1 MEIAIEDQVFNV
13 PIANKH
19 KYGEVTT
26 DYTLIEAILDLI
38 PHDVY
43 TDPSKTWLDP
53 CCGRGYFAI
62 AIYNRLFKSLQ
73 TSFPNPLKRQTHIL
87 SNMLFMIDI
96 NPTMDPILRNTFGKH
111 ANIIGGR
118 DFLTTT
124 KAFDII
130 VANPPFTVAG
140 AVKVPTNKKLSKRFD
155 GYAIWHS
162 FIKHGIDC
170 LNPEGY
176 LAMIAP
182 CLWMKRDHPLFHEML
197 KWDILGLHSLSASE
211 TNKAFHGHAQTPTAY
226 FCLQRVSSFGSIPIY
241 DKPSKGYVP
250 YPRVIPPSTIT
261 RSLPLSAISVLKKLH
276 RYYDLYGT
284 IRALKTNMRPGYA
297 GLTISLTK
305 DQNHPYPNVK
315 TCLLKG
321 LIPTLVVNY
330 TNKPCIGY
338 KLPKLILA
346 HKMYGFPYLDRTG
359 QYGIS
364 NRDNYIISGY
374 PLKHLERLKVF
385 LSTKFARYLFA
396 STRYRM
402 RYLERYVFELIP
414 DVVMA
419 PTFPKLINDGTIA
432 KFFGLS
438 KVERRAID
446 CASKKYDECVADG
459 DYV

>member
-26 DYTLIEAILDLI
+26 DYTLIKAILDLI
-38 PHDVY
+38 PSEAY
-43 TDPSKTWLDP
+43 MDPSKTWLDP

-73 TSFPNPLKRQTHIL
+73 PAFPNPLERRTHIL

-96 NPTMDPILRNTFGKH
+96 NPTMEPILRNTFGKH
-111 ANIIGGR
+111 ANIMTSQ

-124 KAFDII
+124 KAFDVI

-140 AVKVPTNKKLSKRFD
+140 AVKVPTNKNLSKRFD
-155 GYAIWHS
+155 GYAIWRS
-162 FIKHGIDC
+162 FVKHGIDC
-170 LNPEGY
+170 LSPKGY
-176 LAMIAP
+176 LAMITP

-197 KWDILGLHSLSASE
+197 KWEILGVHSLSASE

-226 FCLQRVSSFGSIPIY
+226 FCLQKVASLRSIPIF
-241 DKPSKGYVP
+241 DESSKGYIP
-250 YPRVIPPSTIT
+250 YPRSIPPNITT
-261 RSLPLSAISVLKKLH
+261 RSIPLSAISVLKKLH
-276 RYYDLYGT
+276 CYYGPYGT
-284 IRALKTNMRPGYA
+284 IAAIKTNMRPGYA

-305 DQNHPYPNVK
+305 DENHSYPNVK

-321 LIPTLVVNY
+321 LLPTLVINY

-346 HKMYGFPYLDRTG
+346 HKMYGFPYLDSLGT
-359 QYGIS
+359 YGIS

-374 PLKHLERLKVF
+374 PLKHLELLKVF
-385 LSTKFARYLFA
+385 LSTKLARYLFA

-414 DVVMA
+414 NVVMA
-419 PTFPKLINDGTIA
+419 PTFPKLVNDGTLA
-432 KFFGLS
+432 RFFGLS
-438 KVERRAID
+438 KVERLAID
-446 CASKKYDECVADG
+446 RASKNYAECVVD
-459 DYV
+459 VESV